1 MRYVELFAGA
11 GGLSRG
17 LDAAGMTCDAH
28 AEIEPH
34 ARAVLR
40 RHWPDTPLYG
50 DVTAVDWTVHR
61 GVDLVAGGSPCQD
74 LSVAGKRAGL
84 EGARSGLFFELVRA
98 WNETGA
104 PYCLWENVDGA
115 RSSNKGA
122 DFAAVLS
129 AFVGAA
135 VAVPADGWRSSGV
148 AAGSTGVAA
157 WRVLDLQHF
166 GPPQRRRRVFV
177 LAARAGGCDPAEVLA
192 LSEGLCGHPAPRER
206 QSQDAAGGAASGVG
220 GGIALNISDGQP
232 RLSDTM
238 ATLDKRSGGSGV
250 GAQTSGAVLAAIP
263 LQEIGKRTGVSTTDV
278 RAGIGIGEA
287 GDAMYTLQ
295 ATAQHGVM
303 TFAERGS
310 VAFTPGNLVRG
321 AGDAP
326 SDVMQTLKADF
337 GRGSGDQSPHV
348 LAFEP
353 RYYTRDN
360 KTGGAP
366 SDLVKVDASIGK
378 NGDAVPHV
386 LAFHPTQDPISGSV
400 SSALGRTTE
409 GMGVVCTTGPV
420 THALPH
426 EGADASE
433 DGTGSGTPIVVT
445 RDQEDAQILPCLPA
459 SLGGSPTGHNR
470 DELIIATITSKWA
483 KGSGGYAGTTETN
496 NIVVAPT
503 LNMGAHTAA
512 PGSNGQ
518 DAAEWAAITV
528 PMYGRPRR
536 LTPLECE
543 RLMSWP
549 DNWTAEGVREDG
561 TRYALSDTAR
571 YRLCG
576 NGVGSVVAQWIGQRL
591 LWAETFTPS
600 PEASHA

>member
-1 MRYVELFAGA
+1 MKYLELFAGA

-17 LDAAGMTCDAH
+17 LDAAGMTCAAH

-40 RHWPDTPLYG
+40 RHWPHTPLYG
-50 DVTAVDWTVHR
+50 DVTAVDWTAHR
-61 GVDLVAGGSPCQD
+61 GVDLVSGGSPCQD

-84 EGARSGLFFELVRA
+84 EGARSGLFYELIRA
-98 WNETGA
+98 WQETDA

-115 RSSNKGA
+115 RSSNRGA

-148 AAGSTGVAA
+148 AAGSSGVAA

-177 LAARAGGCDPAEVLA
+177 LAARTGGVDPAEVLA
-192 LSEGLCGHPAPRER
+192 LSEGVCGHPAPRER
-206 QSQDAAGGAASGVG
+206 SRQGVARGAAGGVGASGGAAINISNSEARVASVMG
-220 GGIALNISDGQP
+220 SLQARTGSGGI
-232 RLSDTM
+232 
-238 ATLDKRSGGSGV
+238 GGA
-250 GAQTSGAVLAAIP
+250 AQMNA
-263 LQEIGKRTGVSTTDV
+263 
-278 RAGIGIGEA
+278 
-287 GDAMYTLQ
+287 
-295 ATAQHGVM
+295 
-303 TFAERGS
+303 
-310 VAFTPGNLVRG
+310 
-321 AGDAP
+321 
-326 SDVMQTLKADF
+326 
-337 GRGSGDQSPHV
+337 V

-366 SDLVKVDASIGK
+366 SDVVKVDASIGK

-400 SSALGRTTE
+400 SPALGRPTE

-420 THALPH
+420 THSLTH

-433 DGTGSGTPIVVT
+433 DGTGRGTPIVVGT
-445 RDQEDAQILPCLPA
+445 LMTTHYGKHAGCNQ
-459 SLGGSPTGHNR
+459 HVN
-470 DELIIATITSKWA
+470 EL
-483 KGSGGYAGTTETN
+483 
-496 NIVVAPT
+496 VD
-503 LNMGAHTAA
+503 L
-512 PGSNGQ
+512 
-518 DAAEWAAITV
+518 V
-528 PMYGRPRR
+528 PVTGRPRR

-549 DNWTAEGVREDG
+549 DHWTAEGVREDG
-561 TRYALSDTAR
+561 TTYALSDTAR

-576 NGVGSVVAQWIGQRL
+576 NGVGSVVAEWIGKRL
-591 LWAETFTPS
+591 MWAEGTTAQ
-600 PEASHA
+600 ERAA